1 MKQLKYIA
9 LLSVVLLASCKSGR
23 QYFPTDVP
31 RVPVP
36 IVRFDKAVLN
46 LETAKDSVSLRSA
59 VEELY
64 EEYPEFMPFW
74 VEEILGI
81 PTEDT
86 AYLCE
91 VIPQFLSDTTY
102 GFMAT
107 NAKCAEMFADISDIQ
122 QELDEAF
129 GRLSFLEGK
138 EHAMQS
144 SVEAEV
150 PTLYFFVSGFNRSI
164 SGTPEGNIAVGVD
177 MYLGSD
183 YEYYNRVVYE
193 YQKQTMRKECIPV
206 DVISYY
212 LFTHTPFTSEKSRL
226 LENMIY
232 RGKVMFVVSLLFPK
246 ETPWEVAGYTREQ
259 WNWCVQ
265 NERAIWGLM
274 MDKKDLYK
282 TDPLVM
288 TGYLNDGP
296 FTAEISQQSPGRL
309 GMWVGWRIV
318 ESYMEHHPEVSLP
331 ELLADGDAQHILEES
346 YYKP

>member
-1 MKQLKYIA
+1 MKRTA
-9 LLSVVLLASCKSGR
+9 LIVSVAVLLLGACSRGR
-23 QYFPTDVP
+23 QYFPKNTPAADVQ
-31 RVPVP
+31 
-36 IVRFDKAVLN
+36 IVRFDKAFLN
-46 LETAKDSVSLRSA
+46 LETASDSVALRAA
-59 VEELY
+59 VEEMY
-64 EEYPEFMPFW
+64 VEYPEFMPFW

-81 PTEDT
+81 PVEDT
-86 AYLCE
+86 TYLCE

-102 GFMAT
+102 GFRAT
-107 NAKCAEMFADISDIQ
+107 NARCAELFADISDIRK
-122 QELDEAF
+122 ELNEAF
-129 GRLSFLEGK
+129 GRLATFSD
-138 EHAMQS
+138 ATI
-144 SVEAEV
+144 
-150 PTLYFFVSGFNRSI
+150 PTLYFFISGFNRSI
-164 SGTPEGNIAVGVD
+164 SGTPDEGIAVGVD

-206 DVISYY
+206 DVMSYF
-212 LFTHTPFTSEKSRL
+212 LFTHIPFTSEQSRL

-232 RGKVMFVVSLLFPK
+232 RGKIMFVTSLLFPD

-259 WNWCVQ
+259 WEWCER

-282 TDPLVM
+282 TDPLIL

-296 FTAEISQQSPGRL
+296 FTSEISQQSPGRL

-318 ESYMEHHPEVSLP
+318 ESYMNRHQEVTIP
-331 ELLADGDAQHILEES
+331 ELLADGDAQRILEQS